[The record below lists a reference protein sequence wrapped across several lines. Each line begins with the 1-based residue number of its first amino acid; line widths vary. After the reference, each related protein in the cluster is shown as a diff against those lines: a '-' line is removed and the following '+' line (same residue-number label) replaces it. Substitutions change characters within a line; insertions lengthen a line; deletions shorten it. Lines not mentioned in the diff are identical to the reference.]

1 MYDTP
6 KSGPLYWVNRLN
18 PLTYL
23 VNAPRD
29 WLTTGWRLENIV
41 FPVTVVLSLALL
53 AVGLRFYSRAMPRAI
68 ECLPR
73 R

>member
-1 MYDTP
+1 
-6 KSGPLYWVNRLN
+6 
-18 PLTYL
+18 

-41 FPVTVVLSLALL
+41 FPVTVVMSMALL
-53 AVGLRFYSRAMPRAI
+53 AIGLRFYRRAMLRAI